1 VKYKTANVTAL
12 DDGRFLIPV
21 TGEDGEVLPIEEEET
36 PAVDGVSAEE
46 TPEPSEED
54 ERLVQLQSNYEALKK
69 DLDRQKGA
77 FQRREHELQQDAKT
91 REEKLKKQVDE
102 LRRSTMNTDDAD
114 KYEKEVALE
123 RVEELQKQLDSER
136 TERQAQEQFAYWKE
150 QFTDVYGVQRSKLVL
165 DQGVDGLVTSGME
178 AIKELIS
185 KAKQEVEKP
194 VKKAQSK
201 NEPPETPKPAKG
213 GAPSKMTLQEV
224 ANKYT
229 GGDLDAVYRQLET
242 GQLPRTL
249 FDELAE
255 GQEQKV

>member
-1 VKYKTANVTAL
+1 VKSKANVTTL
-12 DDGRFLIPV
+12 DDDRILIPV
-21 TGEDGEVLPIEEEET
+21 TGAEDEAPPVEEEET
-36 PAVDGVSAEE
+36 PAVDGVSKEE

-54 ERLVQLQSNYEALKK
+54 ERLVQLQSDYETIKK

-77 FQRREHELQQDAKT
+77 FQRRENEIQKDYKA
-91 REEKLKKQVDE
+91 REDKLKKQLDE

-123 RVEELQKQLDSER
+123 RIEELQRELENERAGRMADKQFD
-136 TERQAQEQFAYWKE
+136 YWKN
-150 QFTDVYGVQRSKLVL
+150 QFTDVYGIPHNKLVE
-165 DQGVDGLVTSGME
+165 DQGIEELVTSGME

-213 GAPSKMTLQEV
+213 GAAAKMTLQEV
-224 ANKYT
+224 AAKYT
-229 GGDLDAVYRQLET
+229 GGDLDAVYRQFET